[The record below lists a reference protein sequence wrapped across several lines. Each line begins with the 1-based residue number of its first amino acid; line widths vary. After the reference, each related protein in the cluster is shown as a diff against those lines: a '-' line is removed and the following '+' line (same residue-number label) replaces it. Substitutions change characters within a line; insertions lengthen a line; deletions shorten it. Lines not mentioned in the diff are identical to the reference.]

1 MKGLKEEGTK
11 DLKLNKGEK
20 IGKLSMG
27 KVKKFILR
35 WMNQV
40 KALKNQRK
48 LLYQLFS
55 KSQNQ

>member
-20 IGKLSMG
+20 IGKLRMG

-48 LLYQLFS
+48 LFNQLFS
-55 KSQNQ
+55 KSQNP

>member
-20 IGKLSMG
+20 IGKLNIG

-40 KALKNQRK
+40 KALKNKRK
-48 LLYQLFS
+48 LFNQLFS
-55 KSQNQ
+55 KSQNP